1 MTAMRKP
8 FVVCCVIS
16 FIFFANRCSF
26 AECRQTAA
34 QDKSPKVYVLVYNY
48 ALLTSQLL
56 SRAEEQANQI
66 FRRAGVEIVWVDQT
80 SLGKHSGHYSLREM
94 DLILRVLP
102 QPRRTL
108 SNRTAL
114 GEALPCQLGLDL
126 CIANVFHD
134 RVQQLVQDRI
144 VPMNVALGHA
154 IAHELGH
161 LLLGSNSHDDSGL
174 MQANWNRRELERA
187 ARGKLQFTAE
197 QAGLIRM
204 QVLETVRSPKVHRLI
219 GYARLKQGDCL
230 ETGGRGTD

>member
-1 MTAMRKP
+1 MRKP
-8 FVVCCVIS
+8 FVLCCVIL
-16 FIFFANRCSF
+16 FANARSF
-26 AECRQTAA
+26 AESQPTAD
-34 QDKSPKVYVLVYNY
+34 QDKSPKIYVLVYNY

-66 FRRAGVEIVWVDQT
+66 FRRAGVQIVWVDQT
-80 SLGKHSGHYSLREM
+80 SLGRQPGQYSLREM

-102 QPRRTL
+102 EPRATL

-114 GEALPCQLGLDL
+114 GEALPCELGLDL

-134 RVQQLVQDRI
+134 RVQQLVQGRI
-144 VPMNVALGHA
+144 IPMHVALGHA

-197 QAGLIRM
+197 QARLIRI
-204 QVLETVRSPKVHRLI
+204 QVLKAARSLKVPR
-219 GYARLKQGDCL
+219 CS
-230 ETGGRGTD
+230 E